1 MYATQT
7 DLAFKSQQHA
17 ALGNHSA
24 SFSSAAKW
32 REELPYMA
40 VDMGGSN
47 KIRMNLVPDTAQ
59 AFSNVAPFPLDGN

>member
-17 ALGNHSA
+17 TLGNHSA
-24 SFSSAAKW
+24 SFSSAVEW

-47 KIRMNLVPDTAQ
+47 KIRTDLVPDTAQ